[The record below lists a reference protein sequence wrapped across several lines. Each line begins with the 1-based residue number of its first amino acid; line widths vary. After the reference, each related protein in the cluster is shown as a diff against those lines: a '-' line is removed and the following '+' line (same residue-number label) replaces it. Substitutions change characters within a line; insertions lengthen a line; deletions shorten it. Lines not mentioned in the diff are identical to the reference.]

1 MKRLFLLSIITVL
14 FSASVFAQSD
24 EDWTSRTFKLDDFTE
39 VYIEGGYRI
48 HLIQGDENKVVV
60 KANDTDVFDYLQV
73 KQWGDE
79 LRIDV
84 EPDNLEFDRIA
95 LYITFKEID
104 KLHIEGGVKLYT
116 EGYLDLKDLDM
127 YVGGGAKIEIEMK
140 ADDVKIVGEGGVIF
154 ELDGIAKSLEVKLS
168 GAGHVNADD
177 FKVKDAR
184 FEIEGVGTGSI
195 HATETLYAKIEGVGK
210 ISYKGNPEL
219 TKIVDGV
226 GSVTR
231 H

>member
-1 MKRLFLLSIITVL
+1 MIRIFLLSIITL
-14 FSASVFAQSD
+14 FFSASVFAQAD

-39 VYIEGGYRI
+39 IYIEGGYRI

-127 YVGGGAKIEIEMK
+127 YVGGGAKIDMDMT
-140 ADDVKIVGEGGVIF
+140 ADNVKIVGEGGVLF
-154 ELDGIAKSLEVKLS
+154 ELDGIAKNLDLKLS
-168 GAGHVNADD
+168 GAGHMDAED
-177 FKVKDAR
+177 FKVKDAS
-184 FEIEGVGTGSI
+184 FKIEGVGTGSI

-210 ISYKGNPEL
+210 ISYKGNPEV
-219 TKIVDGV
+219 TKDVDGV

-231 H
+231 D